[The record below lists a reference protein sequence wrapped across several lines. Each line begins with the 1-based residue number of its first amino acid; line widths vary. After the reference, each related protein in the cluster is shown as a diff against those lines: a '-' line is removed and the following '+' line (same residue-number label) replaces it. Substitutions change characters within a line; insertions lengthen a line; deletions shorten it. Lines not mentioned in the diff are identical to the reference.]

1 MAASFAKNHRK
12 KIVALAVIVFG
23 IAGAHLFAVVS
34 SRMTPP
40 AVTVPPNA
48 KPTENAGI
56 QHLGAS
62 YTQLVDGVREVY
74 LKGTPEEVGAA
85 HVTLLRDHMV
95 SDEGAVWSQFT
106 SLVPFSPARTLM
118 TDVGRYRYRRVDSG
132 VPLDRKREIAA
143 QAQAFQPDPFA
154 DRMPTYE
161 RMIFLHSLYDIALS
175 FEHSPLLGCSAFA
188 LGPSRTSDGHALLA
202 RAFDF
207 EAGDI
212 YDTDKAV
219 FFVDEPGT
227 IPFASVAWPGLV
239 GVLSGMNREGVA
251 LVVHGGRARE
261 PRTEGEPVVFTL
273 REVLERAHDTNE
285 AVAILSS
292 QNVMVSHIVFVADA
306 AGHFAIVERAPGEPA
321 FVRKNVDDSRVA
333 LTNHFEGPMSA
344 DPKNQ
349 AIRAH
354 TTTLARRA
362 KLDEMLD
369 AVGPHEGDV
378 PRAVAMLRDHTCAKS
393 VGTCELGDRRAIDPF
408 IATHG
413 IVADTTGKTLWVSAG
428 PHLSGKFVA
437 FDLQKIFAPDHDPT
451 SDLAA
456 AVIAE
461 DPALHDGR
469 YDEGRKRAGGPKFGG
484 DQK

>member
-1 MAASFAKNHRK
+1 MAESIAKRHKK
-12 KIVALAVIVFG
+12 KIIALALIVFG
-23 IAGAHLFAVVS
+23 VAGAHVFVVLS

-40 AVTVPPNA
+40 SVNIAANA
-48 KPTENAGI
+48 KPTENEGVRR
-56 QHLGAS
+56 LGAS
-62 YTQLVDGVREVY
+62 YTQVVDGVREVY

-95 SDEGAVWSQFT
+95 SDEGAVWSQLST
-106 SLVPFSPARTLM
+106 LVPFSPARTLM
-118 TDVGRYRYRRVDSG
+118 TDVGRYRYRNVDVG

-143 QAQAFQPDPFA
+143 QAAAFQPDPFSNH
-154 DRMPTYE
+154 MPTYE

-188 LGPSRTSDGHALLA
+188 LGPERTTDGHALLA

-251 LVVHGGRARE
+251 IVVHGGRARE

-273 REVLERAHDTNE
+273 REVLERAHDTSE
-285 AVAILSS
+285 AVAILSA

-306 AGHFAIVERAPGEPA
+306 AGHFAIVERAPGEVA
-321 FVRKNVDDSRVA
+321 FVRKNTDESRVA
-333 LTNHFEGPMSA
+333 LTNHFEGPMSS

-369 AVGPHEGDV
+369 TVGPHEGDV
-378 PRAVAMLRDHTCAKS
+378 PRAIAMLRDHTCAKS
-393 VGTCELGDRRAIDPF
+393 IGPCDLGDRRAIDPF

-413 IVADTTGKTLWVSAG
+413 IVADTTAKILWVSAG
-428 PHLSGKFVA
+428 PHLSGRFVA
-437 FDLQKIFAPDHDPT
+437 FDLQKIFAPDHDPA
-451 SDLAA
+451 SDTDAA
-456 AVIAE
+456 TVAE

-469 YDEGRKRAGGPKFGG
+469 YDQGRKRAGGPKFGG